1 MCFFSQVC
9 IGQASLLVWVA
20 GEDWCRVLQKEQT
33 QVAEVG
39 RVGEWGPLSEGSGRK
54 SQYTQGKR
62 VTRL

>member
-9 IGQASLLVWVA
+9 MGQASLLVWVA

-39 RVGEWGPLSEGSGRK
+39 RVGEWGHCLKEVAE
-54 SQYTQGKR
+54 R
-62 VTRL
+62 VNIPKAKE